1 MSDNTSNNRTMP
13 FIIGGLCVV
22 LAVLVWQVLPR
33 SEQAFAEDIPVALES
48 AVSTLRASSE
58 EAKTH
63 AVNSGIA
70 HAAVTIIGMH
80 GGPAATAS
88 VPAAPRAT
96 ALALE
101 LIGEIVGV
109 EPTAAAHTRRG
120 LLVRSG
126 ALDAAAQQLQT
137 LAAEVVATRA
147 CACLALAGVGPG
159 ENLWRLGF
167 VASFCSKLSDT
178 TASEVGKAY
187 GKTTYM
193 STPPFR
199 SVPRGT
205 EGAVSLEGTV
215 AGIGASLGFAGVAAA
230 AGQVDLTGALIATL
244 AAFVATTAE
253 SWLGATTQGEAGF
266 EWLTNDVVNAVQIT
280 LAAAVAVA
288 LGAAVGCG

>member
-1 MSDNTSNNRTMP
+1 MTKIKLEQKQAEGIAEAR
-13 FIIGGLCVV
+13 GGRRGVGS
-22 LAVLVWQVLPR
+22 VWG
-33 SEQAFAEDIPVALES
+33 
-48 AVSTLRASSE
+48 
-58 EAKTH
+58 
-63 AVNSGIA
+63 SGIA
-70 HAAVTIIGMH
+70 GI
-80 GGPAATAS
+80 
-88 VPAAPRAT
+88 
-96 ALALE
+96 
-101 LIGEIVGV
+101 
-109 EPTAAAHTRRG
+109 
-120 LLVRSG
+120 
-126 ALDAAAQQLQT
+126 
-137 LAAEVVATRA
+137 A

-159 ENLWRLGF
+159 ENLWRLGRRQLLQQ
-167 VASFCSKLSDT
+167 VGDT

>member
-1 MSDNTSNNRTMP
+1 MNRYPIPPRTNERAPERVP
-13 FIIGGLCVV
+13 FITRARRFRTRAPRVETPQLTHAYSPTTQLQTVMAAFGVRGY
-22 LAVLVWQVLPR
+22 ALVCLYFV
-33 SEQAFAEDIPVALES
+33 FGS
-48 AVSTLRASSE
+48 AVTKIKLEQKQAE
-58 EAKTH
+58 GIAEARGGRRG
-63 AVNSGIA
+63 VGSVWGSGIA
-70 HAAVTIIGMH
+70 GI
-80 GGPAATAS
+80 
-88 VPAAPRAT
+88 
-96 ALALE
+96 
-101 LIGEIVGV
+101 
-109 EPTAAAHTRRG
+109 
-120 LLVRSG
+120 
-126 ALDAAAQQLQT
+126 
-137 LAAEVVATRA
+137 A